1 MSNLKEL
8 VEIVNDIDTTIADL
22 LEKHNISV
30 MELGAIFTARF
41 LRACQ
46 EVGDGDL
53 FVQFCNEQVKIPE
66 HMQEFRGD
74 LH

>member
-1 MSNLKEL
+1 MSNPKEL
-8 VEIVNDIDTTIADL
+8 VEIVNDVDTAIMNL
-22 LEKHNISV
+22 LEKHQISI
-30 MELGAIFTARF
+30 MELGSIFTARF
-41 LRACQ
+41 VRACQ

-53 FVQFCNEQVKIPE
+53 FVKFCNEEVRIPQ